1 LYRRFGF
8 APAGI
13 RKKYYENTDDA
24 IVMWCQDIQSDAF
37 AERIREI
44 ARSRP

>member
-1 LYRRFGF
+1 
-8 APAGI
+8 
-13 RKKYYENTDDA
+13 
-24 IVMWCQDIQSDAF
+24 CQDIQSDAF